1 MGRSSG
7 QAWRISLRSS
17 SVLDASENES
27 ASSTRTLAGAHAY
40 GGTAA
45 HRYDH
50 RRVVFSGIGTTENSA
65 YNPRTL
71 ERGHYFPEYYTRALT
86 GNCEPEDEKKRKR
99 DPKIPERFRS
109 CGFGGVFQARIPA
122 ARAHVIREHFF

>member
-50 RRVVFSGIGTTENSA
+50 RRFMFSGIGTTEDSA
-65 YNPRTL
+65 RFLQDGKRT
-71 ERGHYFPEYYTRALT
+71 ESSAEEGRGVSRCS
-86 GNCEPEDEKKRKR
+86 G
-99 DPKIPERFRS
+99 
-109 CGFGGVFQARIPA
+109 
-122 ARAHVIREHFF
+122 AHLRP